1 MTKDSICFQ
10 HRISN
15 ANAAKKKKKKQL
27 HPFPFQFFPNAYLL
41 IGSIEVLEY

>member
-10 HRISN
+10 HKISN
-15 ANAAKKKKKKQL
+15 ANAAKKKQL